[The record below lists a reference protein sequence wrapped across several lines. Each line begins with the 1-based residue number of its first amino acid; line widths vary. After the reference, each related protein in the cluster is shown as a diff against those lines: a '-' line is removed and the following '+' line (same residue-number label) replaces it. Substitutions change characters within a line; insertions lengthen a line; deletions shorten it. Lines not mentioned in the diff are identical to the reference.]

1 MANSGYKNWLTLKKY
16 VNGVATTETKTNATG
31 DADYIAPVLDTNAC
45 PTTSNT
51 CPTLSSAISNVSANT
66 GGVNQTINLNNHFN
80 DLDGDTLTYTATS
93 SNINA
98 VTTSVASNILTLS
111 FSSET
116 GGSSTISVTASD
128 GTCSADGTFT
138 ATVSEVST
146 ACVTGLNSLL
156 GVFSG
161 TTSDIACSPT
171 LNTATFIIYGN
182 GTSITNSTNFYSTI
196 DGCTT
201 MPAGFY
207 AQADPSDLSVMVN
220 WVQLNSLGVKI
231 DSGLCNASQ
240 PIPPVPTQYTSL
252 VKCTDNTQNYY
263 TTEIIS
269 SGISYYSNGNCYLT
283 GSPIYDSAISGK
295 TLVLGTQYA
304 PNSNGPCDC
313 DCYGINCGDCY
324 GVSLGYSSST
334 ICDQDTAGVYYL
346 DDPDLC
352 LATVVHTDTFCTQL
366 APSGYYSYASGLKSR
381 YWNGTAFVGSCQT
394 CEI

>member
-16 VNGVATTETKTNATG
+16 VNGVATTETKTNAAG
-31 DADYIAPVLDTNAC
+31 NPDYIAPVLDTTAC
-45 PTTSNT
+45 PTTSNS
-51 CPTLSSAISNVSANT
+51 CPTLDTPISNISANA
-66 GGVNQTINLNNHFN
+66 GGVNQTINLNNHFG
-80 DLDGDTLTYTATS
+80 DLDGDTLTYSATS
-93 SNINA
+93 SNTNS
-98 VTTSVASNILTLS
+98 VTVSVASNILTLS
-111 FSSET
+111 FSST
-116 GGSSTISVTASD
+116 AGSSIISVAASD
-128 GTCSADGTFT
+128 GTCSANGSFS
-138 ATVSEVST
+138 ATVTEVST
-146 ACVTGLNSLL
+146 ACVTGLSYLL
-156 GVFSG
+156 TLYSG
-161 TTSDIACSPT
+161 TTSEEACTISI
-171 LNTATFIIYGN
+171 NNSVESIFGN
-182 GTSITNSTNFYSTI
+182 GTSITNSTNFYLTI

-201 MPAGFY
+201 YPAGFL
-207 AQADPSDLSVMVN
+207 SDGTN
-220 WVQLNSLGVKI
+220 WVQLNSSGVKI

-240 PIPPVPTQYTSL
+240 PEPPVPTQYTSL

-334 ICDQDTAGVYYL
+334 ICEQDTAGVYYL

>member
-16 VNGVATTETKTNATG
+16 VNGVATTETKTNASG
-31 DADYIAPVLDTNAC
+31 DADYIAPVLDTTAC

-128 GTCSADGTFT
+128 GTCSASGSFSV
-138 ATVSEVST
+138 TVSEVAT

-161 TTSDIACSPT
+161 STSDIACTPA
-171 LNTATFIIYGN
+171 LNTATFIIFGN

-207 AQADPSDLSVMVN
+207 AQADPSDPATLVN
-220 WVQLNSLGVKI
+220 WVQLNSSGVKI
-231 DSGLCNASQ
+231 DSGLCDAGG
-240 PIPPVPTQYTSL
+240 PPPAPEPTPYTGL
-252 VKCTDNTQNYY
+252 VRCDNNTITWY
-263 TTEIIS
+263 TTQTIS
-269 SGISYYSNGNCYLT
+269 SGNNFYSAGLVCYIST
-283 GSPIYDSAISGK
+283 GTIYDITGK
-295 TLVLGTQYA
+295 TFIDGTEYSPGA
-304 PNSNGPCDC
+304 GGPCDC
-313 DCYGINCGDCY
+313 DCYNINCG
-324 GVSLGYSSST
+324 S
-334 ICDQDTAGVYYL
+334 
-346 DDPDLC
+346 DPL
-352 LATVVHTDTFCTQL
+352 
-366 APSGYYSYASGLKSR
+366 Y
-381 YWNGTAFVGSCQT
+381 
-394 CEI
+394 